1 MKSLIFTSGRG
12 IPGRKIPRVPGL
24 LLFLFLFSLSIP
36 LQAQVREVSGTVV
49 DANGEAVIGATV
61 VVKGTTQGT
70 TTDIDGHFKLSVAP
84 NDILVFSFVG
94 METQDAKVG
103 NNSIL
108 NIVLQQAVNTM
119 DEVVVVGY
127 GVQKKESVVGAISQ
141 VSGDKL
147 KSIKM
152 GGSIENTLQGKL
164 PGLIVI
170 MTDPT
175 PGEEAIG
182 GYYAAA
188 PIEMVI
194 RGGSSMGSN
203 APLVIVDGVERNFSN
218 LDPNEVASITILKD
232 ASATAVYGVK
242 GANGV
247 IIVNTYRGH
256 KGTME
261 LDFTANTT
269 VKYPTMLPEYMN
281 AYETLLLRNEAYKND
296 GKWSMIIPDDVLEHY
311 RIQDEPYL
319 YPDFDWMDYY
329 FKPGFDQSYNLNAR
343 GGNDFVQY
351 FTSIGFLSEGDVW
364 TTGNEFFYD
373 YDKHNASYWH
383 NRYNFRNNL
392 DFNLTKTTKLSVN
405 LGGNIKIWGKPEDTF
420 TQEQWF
426 EPVTVMP
433 FYPAEALEEYPDNV
447 IPFDQGVKR
456 PMINIDQGEARLHWM
471 GARGFKRFKSNEINT
486 DIILDQKLDFITEGL
501 SIRGLY
507 SYNSNI
513 IYQQVFPVDV
523 YYAYYLDPE
532 TKTWSRY
539 TANQALDLDSPQP
552 SLIVTYPED
561 LFQVTKSHY
570 YEIKLGYQRSFD
582 KHSINAFGV
591 FSRRQY
597 TFWSTSYPDWFPH
610 YEENWVGRAEYN
622 YDNRFFV
629 ESSIAY
635 TGSEKFAPGLR
646 FGLFPSAAAGW
657 MISNENFFEGL
668 KSKINHLK
676 LRYSYGTV
684 GSDAGIDRWLYVSD
698 YSLTG
703 GGISFGYPMQYYP
716 YIAESNIP
724 ITDATWETA
733 RKQNIGFEFGF
744 FQNLITLNVD
754 LFNERRENILQARQR
769 VPAWVG
775 VSDIQA
781 NIGSTKSHGFEIELG
796 ISKYFEN
803 GLYLLANLNTSIS
816 ENRVIYYDEP
826 DQTPFNLKVEGKP
839 VDIARRMDSYTPGT
853 GLVDQGYYQDFD
865 ELFMWPT
872 ASGSPIVGDLKFMD
886 FNGDGNVDEQDYVVA
901 EDPTTPNAVWNAQFG
916 GGYKKWSMDFTFYGV
931 SATQRPVRQGGMFYL
946 YPFTQNKDN
955 AYTVHADHWT
965 PTNTDPEF
973 PAVHSQATVQYNYQI
988 SNFSMIQGKYF
999 RLRNIKLSYKVE
1011 SEALR
1016 TIGIK
1021 GMDLSLIGTNLF
1033 TWKELDWGGDPEG
1046 FNFGVDFGAYPQ
1058 TKRLTLEVHAT
1069 F

>member
-1 MKSLIFTSGRG
+1 MKSLNFTSGRG
-12 IPGRKIPRVPGL
+12 IPWPKLSFGFGV
-24 LLFLFLFSLSIP
+24 LLFFFLFSLSSP
-36 LQAQVREVSGTVV
+36 VQAQVREVTGTVV
-49 DANGEAVIGATV
+49 DANGETVIGATV

-70 TTDIDGHFKLSVAP
+70 TTDVNGRFKINVTS
-84 NDILVFSFVG
+84 NDVLVFSFVG
-94 METQDAKVG
+94 YETQEIKVG
-103 NNSIL
+103 ANSVIY
-108 NIVLQQAVNTM
+108 VTMEQAQLTM

-127 GVQKKESVVGAISQ
+127 GVQKKESVVGAIAQ

-281 AYETLLLRNEAYKND
+281 AYETLLLRNEAYRND
-296 GKWSMIIPDDVLEHY
+296 GKWNMIIPDDVLEHY

-351 FTSIGFLSEGDVW
+351 FTSIGFLSEGDIW
-364 TTGNEFFYD
+364 STGQEFYYD

-433 FYPAEALEEYPDNV
+433 FYPAEALEQYPDNL
-447 IPFDQGVKR
+447 IPWDQGVKR
-456 PMINIDQGEARLHWM
+456 PMINIAQGEARLHWM
-471 GARGFKRFKSNEINT
+471 GARGFKRFKSNEINA
-486 DIILDQKLDFITEGL
+486 DIIFDQKLDFITEGL

-513 IYQQVFPVDV
+513 IYQQYFTVPV

-539 TANQALDLDSPQP
+539 TANQALDLDSPQLP
-552 SLIVTYPED
+552 LQVTEPEY
-561 LFQVTKSHY
+561 LFQVGRAHY
-570 YEIKLGYQRSFD
+570 YEIKAGYVRSFG
-582 KHSINAFGV
+582 KHNINALGL

-597 TFWSTSYPDWFPH
+597 RTASEFPH
-610 YEENWVGRAEYN
+610 YEESWVGRAEYN
-622 YDNRFFV
+622 YDDRYFA
-629 ESSIAY
+629 EASIAY

-646 FGLFPSAAAGW
+646 FGTFPSVGAGW
-657 MISNENFFEGL
+657 MISNEEFYGDL
-668 KSKINHLK
+668 KQKINHMK
-676 LRYSYGTV
+676 IRYSYGQV
-684 GSDAGIDRWLYVSD
+684 GSDAGISRWLYISE
-698 YSLTG
+698 YNLSG
-703 GGISFGYPMQYYP
+703 GGVSFGYPMQYYQ
-716 YIAESNIP
+716 YIAEGNIP
-724 ITDATWETA
+724 VTDATWEVAT
-733 RKQNIGFEFGF
+733 KQNIGMEFGF
-744 FQNLITLNVD
+744 FQNLITLDID
-754 LFNERRENILQARQR
+754 LFNEYRDNILQTRQR
-769 VPAWVG
+769 VPSWVG
-775 VSDIQA
+775 VSDIIA
-781 NIGSTKSHGFEIELG
+781 NIGSTKSHGFEIDLG

-803 GLYLLANLNTSIS
+803 GLYLMANMNTSVS
-816 ENRVIYYDEP
+816 ENRVVFYDEP
-826 DQTPFNLKVEGKP
+826 AQKPFNLKVEGKP
-839 VDIARRMDSYTPGT
+839 VDIARRMGGYTPGT

-865 ELFMWPT
+865 ELFMWPV
-872 ASGSPIVGDLKFMD
+872 ASGGNPIVGDLKFMD
-886 FNGDGNVDEQDYVVA
+886 FNGDGNVDAQDYVVS

-916 GGYKKWSMDFTFYGV
+916 GGYKNWTMDFTFYGI
-931 SATQRPVRQGGMFYL
+931 SATARPVRQGGMFYL

-955 AYTVHADHWT
+955 AYTAHADHWT
-965 PTNTDPEF
+965 PENTDPAW
-973 PAVHSQATVQYNYQI
+973 PSVHSEATVQYNYQI
-988 SNFSMIQGKYF
+988 SNFSMIAGKYF
-999 RLRNIKLSYKVE
+999 RLRNIRLSYKIQ
-1011 SEALR
+1011 SQALR

-1021 GMDLSLIGTNLF
+1021 SMDLSLIGTNLW